1 MSEHPESA
9 AVLGEG
15 GGGAGP
21 AGGIAVGLS
30 VAPSVAVWA
39 ESLSAVA
46 ARPAETPTDV
56 VGPAGG
62 IAAGPAAAP
71 SYAVAADSLSSA
83 AARPAETPV
92 GAAGPVGDFASG
104 LSAAPSVA
112 VAAETT
118 ADAGAPTCRR
128 YRKLRPLV
136 SDGLAPSLAP
146 PPLPPPPVPPVADLI
161 RQRAEEVVN
170 MGVCWG
176 FADLL
181 AWSWQTRVRVM
192 ILIGEKCL
200 DLLSVF
206 GGEWAGPKTRY
217 VCMYVCISLATK
229 RWRTTLDAY
238 DSRGSGRRGAGKG
251 QRGKSMGWDL
261 GGEFGRET
269 WEEPSP

>member
-1 MSEHPESA
+1 MSERPPSA
-9 AVLGEG
+9 AVRGEG
-15 GGGAGP
+15 GGG
-21 AGGIAVGLS
+21 
-30 VAPSVAVWA
+30 
-39 ESLSAVA
+39 

-71 SYAVAADSLSSA
+71 SYAVAPDSLSSA

-92 GAAGPVGDFASG
+92 GAAGPVGDFAGRWSRPP
-104 LSAAPSVA
+104 AAA
-112 VAAETT
+112 AAETT

-128 YRKLRPLV
+128 RRKLRPLV
-136 SDGLAPSLAP
+136 SGGLAPSLAP

-170 MGVCWG
+170 MGVYWG

-181 AWSWQTRVRVM
+181 AWSWQTRVRLM
-192 ILIGEKCL
+192 ILIGKKCL

-217 VCMYVCISLATK
+217 VCMYVCNVCMYACMYVCISLATK